1 MMYDL
6 EDLRFVGRYLF
17 DACSWQVCLFF
28 ATKSLFI
35 CLFFATKMGG
45 FELTRAELALTLMPA
60 VEKS

>member
-28 ATKSLFI
+28 ATK
-35 CLFFATKMGG
+35 MGG